1 MDEHANVSM
10 EASKKVY
17 FETLGCKTNQYESEA
32 LAALFSEAG
41 YEYTEDID
49 LADVCVVNTCTVTHV
64 SDRKSRQ
71 VIRRVGAARKK
82 GAVMVVCGCYAQVA
96 MEDVAALGEADVI
109 VGTNQRS
116 QIVKAVEDF
125 LASSKRKTYVATTKE
140 MADFEPLGANRV
152 INMTRSYLKIQEG
165 CQQYC
170 SYCIIPYARGP
181 LRSRKMDDILA
192 EVRNLE
198 AENFQE
204 LILTGTHIGAYGEE
218 KDNEGY
224 DLADVCE
231 QILANSTIPRI
242 RLGSVE
248 PTEITDKLLKLM
260 AENPRMCRHLHLPLQ
275 SGSDEVLK
283 RMKRPYKTDDY
294 RKVVKKAREMVPNIA
309 ITTDI
314 MVGFPGESNDDFR
327 ESLMFADEISFAGM
341 HIFKYS
347 PRENTPAA
355 VMPEQI
361 DSGLKDKRSKAMAAV
376 AEKNELKYMESFI
389 EQEVTVL
396 LEEIDKKGYW
406 EGHTD
411 NYLKILCH
419 FDDAKKGEMR
429 KVKITHLNKRNL
441 YGEEV

>member
-1 MDEHANVSM
+1 MEEQANTNM
-10 EASKKVY
+10 NTPKKVY

-32 LAALFSEAG
+32 LAALFAEAG
-41 YEYTEDID
+41 YDYTEDID
-49 LADVCVVNTCTVTHV
+49 EADVCVVNTCTVTHV

-71 VIRRVGAARKK
+71 VIRRVAGAKK
-82 GAVMVVCGCYAQVA
+82 KDAVLVVCGCYAQVA

-116 QIVKAVEDF
+116 HIVKAVEDF
-125 LASSKRKTYVATTKE
+125 LASNKRKTYVATTKE
-140 MADFEPLGANRV
+140 MADFEPLGAHRV
-152 INMTRSYLKIQEG
+152 INMTRAYLKIQEG

-181 LRSRKMDDILA
+181 LRSRKMADILA

-198 AENFQE
+198 EANFQE
-204 LILTGTHIGAYGEE
+204 LILTGTHIGAYGVE
-218 KDNEGY
+218 DGNEGY
-224 DLADVCE
+224 DLADVCA
-231 QILANSTIPRI
+231 QILANSSIPRL
-242 RLGSVE
+242 RLGSIE
-248 PTEITDKLLKLM
+248 PTEVTDKLLQLM
-260 AENPRMCRHLHLPLQ
+260 VENPRMCRQLHMPLQ

-294 RKVVKKAREMVPNIA
+294 RKIVKKAREMVPEVA

-327 ESLMFADEISFAGM
+327 ESLMFADEIAFAAM

-355 VMPEQI
+355 AMSDQV
-361 DSGLKDKRSKAMAAV
+361 DSTLKDKRSKAMAAV
-376 AEKNELKYMESFI
+376 AEKNELKYMERFVGA
-389 EQEVTVL
+389 EVEVL
-396 LEEIDKKGYW
+396 LEEVDKKGYW

-411 NYLKILCH
+411 NYLKILCRL
-419 FDDAKKGEMR
+419 DDAVKGQMR
-429 KVKITHLNKRNL
+429 RVKITELNKRSL

>member
-1 MDEHANVSM
+1 MGEQNIGQSTP
-10 EASKKVY
+10 KKVY

-32 LAALFSEAG
+32 LAALFNEAG
-41 YEYTEDID
+41 YGYTENIDEADI
-49 LADVCVVNTCTVTHV
+49 CVVNTCTVTHV

-71 VIRRVGAARKK
+71 IIRRVAAAKK
-82 GAVMVVCGCYAQVA
+82 KDAVLVVCGCYAQVA

-109 VGTNQRS
+109 IGTNQRS
-116 QIVKAVEDF
+116 HIVKAVEDF
-125 LASSKRKTYVATTKE
+125 LASNKRKTYVATTKE
-140 MADFEPLGANRV
+140 MADFESLGAHRI
-152 INMTRSYLKIQEG
+152 INMTRAYLKIQEG
-165 CQQYC
+165 CQQFC

-181 LRSRKMDDILA
+181 LRSRKMADILA
-192 EVRNLE
+192 EVKNLE
-198 AENFQE
+198 NEDFRE

-218 KDNEGY
+218 ADNEGY

-231 QILANSTIPRI
+231 RILANSSISRL

-248 PTEITDKLLKLM
+248 PTEVTDKLLKLM
-260 AENPRMCRHLHLPLQ
+260 RDNPRMCRHLHLPLQ

-283 RMKRPYKTDDY
+283 RMKRPYKTEDY
-294 RKVVKKAREMVPNIA
+294 RLVVQRAREMVPDVA

-327 ESLMFADEISFAGM
+327 ESLMFADEIAFAGM

-355 VMPEQI
+355 AMPNQV

-389 EQEVTVL
+389 GREVEVL
-396 LEEIDKKGYW
+396 LEELDKKGYW

-411 NYLKILCH
+411 NYLKILCR
-419 FDDAKKGEMR
+419 FADAEKGQLR
-429 KVKITHLNKRNL
+429 RVKISELNKHNL